1 MQTETKFLSDT
12 LRGDASTDIHVKL
25 IRIMD
30 EEVPV
35 DDE

>member
-12 LRGDASTDIHVKL
+12 LRGDVSTDIHVKL